1 MYYVYELI
9 DPRVDLPFYVGKGK
23 DKRVYFHLSEQS
35 RAKSENKKKF
45 NKIQKIK
52 KEGYE
57 PEIKI
62 VEYFENENDA
72 YDYEEKLIK
81 KYGRKGYDK
90 DGILTK
96 FFKDWYPHL
105 YNQVIK
111 VTPYIIEKIK
121 IPILK
126 KIDKYVEY
134 YDNHSLIEKDFK
146 DITSFLRYYQL
157 LTAFLADIY
166 TILRIMKYDS
176 VDEYNNC
183 ILYVGDAHIEG
194 IEEMLSTLDF
204 KLIDSKKSDTYDPL
218 MRFNSP
224 PIEGEIQ
231 CVKNIIQFDKF
242 FLS

>member
-1 MYYVYELI
+1 VTSNYKLNTT
-9 DPRVDLPFYVGKGK
+9 
-23 DKRVYFHLSEQS
+23 KRVHFTDLRIDYLKNDYFLKTYTTYKDFFEQNKSTTFFILSLQS
-35 RAKSENKKKF
+35 AF
-45 NKIQKIK
+45 
-52 KEGYE
+52 
-57 PEIKI
+57 
-62 VEYFENENDA
+62 
-72 YDYEEKLIK
+72 
-81 KYGRKGYDK
+81 K
-90 DGILTK
+90 DGKLTRY
-96 FFKDWYPHL
+96 FKEWHPHL
-105 YNQVIK
+105 YNQVLG
-111 VTPYIIEKIK
+111 VTPDIIEKIK

-126 KIDKYVEY
+126 KIDKYLEY

-146 DITSFLRYYQL
+146 DMTSFLRYYQI

-176 VDEYNNC
+176 FGEYNNC